1 MAVLIDELV
10 RLKKLPKIKA
20 NELKEKI
27 KTSDKREEEVILANN
42 IVPEDFLF
50 ALKSKK
56 LNIPLERVYPEDIS
70 LKILELIPEDSA
82 RYYEM
87 IALAEKGEIVKVG
100 MVYPDNSKAKEALE
114 FLARQSDFSY
124 EIILITL
131 SNFTVLLRKY
141 KSLRKE
147 VSAALGELEVEEPKK
162 IRKEEIKK
170 MAETAPISKIVSV
183 MLRHA
188 VDGGASDVHIEP
200 IGDKLRIRYRTLG
213 RLYSSLSLPIK
224 VHPAVVARVKILAK
238 LKIDETRIPQDG
250 RFSLKMGAKDIDF
263 RVSTFP
269 TSSGEKVVIRILDP
283 EKGLRDFKKLGLVGK
298 NLEAMKE
305 AIAKPYGMILAT
317 GPTGSGKST
326 TLYALLRI
334 LNKEEVNVITLEDP
348 IEYHLEGV
356 NQSQVKPE
364 IGYTFAKGLRHIMRQ
379 DPDIIMV
386 GEIRDEETASLAV
399 HSALTGHLVL
409 STLHTNDALG
419 VIPRLVDMG
428 VQNFLIPS
436 CLNIA
441 LAQRLVR
448 VLCPDCKK
456 KIKAS
461 EGALK
466 IIDEE
471 LKDVP
476 EKIRKEIK
484 IPSPLY
490 ICEPQGCKKCN
501 HTGFTDQI
509 GIFEVLLMTPEL
521 GQLISKTLSVTEIR
535 KEARR
540 QGRTTMRQDGVL
552 KVLEGITTIEE
563 VLRVTK

>member
-100 MVYPDNSKAKEALE
+100 VVYPDNSKAKEALE

-305 AIAKPYGMILAT
+305 AIA
-317 GPTGSGKST
+317 
-326 TLYALLRI
+326 
-334 LNKEEVNVITLEDP
+334 
-348 IEYHLEGV
+348 
-356 NQSQVKPE
+356 
-364 IGYTFAKGLRHIMRQ
+364 
-379 DPDIIMV
+379 
-386 GEIRDEETASLAV
+386 
-399 HSALTGHLVL
+399 
-409 STLHTNDALG
+409 
-419 VIPRLVDMG
+419 
-428 VQNFLIPS
+428 
-436 CLNIA
+436 
-441 LAQRLVR
+441 
-448 VLCPDCKK
+448 
-456 KIKAS
+456 
-461 EGALK
+461 
-466 IIDEE
+466 
-471 LKDVP
+471 
-476 EKIRKEIK
+476 
-484 IPSPLY
+484 
-490 ICEPQGCKKCN
+490 
-501 HTGFTDQI
+501 
-509 GIFEVLLMTPEL
+509 
-521 GQLISKTLSVTEIR
+521 
-535 KEARR
+535 
-540 QGRTTMRQDGVL
+540 
-552 KVLEGITTIEE
+552 
-563 VLRVTK
+563 